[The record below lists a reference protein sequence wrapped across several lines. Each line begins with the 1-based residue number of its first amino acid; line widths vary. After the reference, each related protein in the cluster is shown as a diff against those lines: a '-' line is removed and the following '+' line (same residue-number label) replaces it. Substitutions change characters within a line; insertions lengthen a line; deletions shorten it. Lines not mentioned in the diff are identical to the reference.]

1 MDPAEK
7 RTAKSNQA
15 QCNVLTIG
23 YSMLTFTRRFTGLI
37 GSGFGDG
44 KFSHKCSSCGHE
56 NYKEL
61 LSLSK
66 FVVDASALLEKST
79 PMPGTI
85 LDPKSG
91 CPELVTRN
99 KWGLRLPRTFPN
111 RMIKLELRDKILKL
125 IKPPSDEDGNVAE
138 EKPKNKRKTKSKDT
152 DKDKDKDAS
161 KAPARLSI
169 HVVRNMIQETLSD
182 YKKIRNIDS
191 DKGPFGRY
199 QIHTWA
205 GISIRKM
212 MSRYWQNFSPFALDL
227 CAAVMRQGVFIEKMV
242 KIDWLHSP
250 NARDTM
256 SRLTTKYERFIQIM
270 WKHPTKMVVPTLDVD
285 LAWHTHQ
292 LKPSHYY
299 YYTVSKTGK
308 FIDHDD
314 KIDQDKLSR
323 CFEWTTKT
331 YQSMFGEVYSECTC
345 WYCESEL
352 ATSLR
357 PFHKPS

>member
-1 MDPAEK
+1 
-7 RTAKSNQA
+7 
-15 QCNVLTIG
+15 
-23 YSMLTFTRRFTGLI
+23 MLTFAHRFTGLI

-44 KFSHKCSSCGHE
+44 KFSHKCSSCRHE

-61 LSLSK
+61 LSVSK
-66 FVVDASALLEKST
+66 FVADASALLEKSI

-85 LDPKSG
+85 LDPKYG
-91 CPELVTRN
+91 LPELVTKN
-99 KWGLRLPRTFPN
+99 IWGLRLPRTFPN
-111 RMIKLELRDKILKL
+111 RMIKLELRDKILEL
-125 IKPPSDEDGNVAE
+125 IKPAPGIDEKITE
-138 EKPKNKRKTKSKDT
+138 EKSKTKRKGKSNDT
-152 DKDKDKDAS
+152 DKDKDES
-161 KAPARLSI
+161 KTPARLSMNA
-169 HVVRNMIQETLSD
+169 VRDTIQETLSD

-191 DKGPFGRY
+191 DNGLFGRY
-199 QIHTWA
+199 QIHPWA

-256 SRLTTKYERFIQIM
+256 SRLITKYDRFIQIM
-270 WKHPTKMVVPTLDVD
+270 GRHTTKMAVPTLDVD

-292 LKPSHYY
+292 LRPSHYY
-299 YYTVSKTGK
+299 YYTVSKTAK

-314 KIDQDKLSR
+314 KIDQDKFSR

-345 WYCESEL
+345 WYCESESTIS
-352 ATSLR
+352 AH
-357 PFHKPS
+357 PFHQRSY

>member
-1 MDPAEK
+1 
-7 RTAKSNQA
+7 
-15 QCNVLTIG
+15 
-23 YSMLTFTRRFTGLI
+23 MLTFALRFIGLI

-61 LSLSK
+61 LSVSK
-66 FVVDASALLEKST
+66 FVADASALLEKSV

-85 LDPKSG
+85 LDPQYG
-91 CPELVTRN
+91 RPELITEDIR
-99 KWGLRLPRTFPN
+99 GLRRPRTFPN
-111 RMIKLELRDKILKL
+111 RMIKLELRERIIEL
-125 IKPPSDEDGNVAE
+125 IKPPTETDEKTTE
-138 EKPKNKRKTKSKDT
+138 ETSKNKHKSKSNSKST
-152 DKDKDKDAS
+152 SKDKDKNKDGS
-161 KAPARLSI
+161 ETPARLSMNA
-169 HVVRNMIQETLSD
+169 VRVMIQETLSD

-191 DKGPFGRY
+191 DKGIFGRY

-205 GISIRKM
+205 GISTRKM

-256 SRLTTKYERFIQIM
+256 SRLITKYDRFIQIM
-270 WKHPTKMVVPTLDVD
+270 AKHPTKMAVPTLDVD

-292 LKPSHYY
+292 LRPSHYY
-299 YYTVSKTGK
+299 YYTVSKTAK

-314 KIDQDKLSR
+314 KIDGDKLSR

-352 ATSLR
+352 AISPY
-357 PFHKPS
+357 PFHRLS